1 MTNTSLNR
9 VSEHVLETA
18 RIYPDRIALVID
30 DESWTYAELVSAAL
44 EVARQLP
51 NVAANEN
58 QAITAI
64 MVDRHV
70 SSYIAILAARLS
82 GYAYVPLNVNHPCS
96 RNATILQS
104 SAARSVICGAMAADV
119 LQSILDLR
127 SAPDTDL
134 TIVKTGDQRSDFELG
149 AVSVDAPVTVD
160 RQVLASDLVY
170 ILFTSGSTGEPK
182 GVPIRNSELD
192 SFLTAVQ
199 AIVDVQPG
207 DRFSQ
212 TADLSFD
219 LSVHD
224 VYVCFDNGAT
234 LVVPSKQELQMP
246 AAFIR
251 DKEISC
257 WSSVPSLAYQIRLQE
272 QLVPGAFP
280 SLRFSMFC
288 GEALPT
294 VVGTEWT
301 KAACNSRV
309 ENWYGPTEATVACS
323 RYVLAGQDIPEDAVP
338 LGKAFS
344 KMELLILN
352 EDLNTCAVDVPGEI
366 CLAGPQVA
374 SGYLNDHA
382 KTAANFVTLPVSG
395 KLVYKTG
402 DRGLVGL
409 DGEARFLGRVD
420 NQVKVRGYRIELG
433 EIEAAL
439 RLASAGKNAVAM
451 AWPGGAEIATS
462 IVAALETDSAD
473 IAAIQEQLR
482 RVLPIYMVPSMIFCV
497 TEFPKNTSGK
507 VDRSALRTHLSQSAV
522 GDSDAAKSG
531 LSDAAELLLKAIF
544 THAPLLSRDIILQ
557 SKNLF
562 DAGMD
567 SLAFTSVTM
576 ELERHF
582 NLSLDQDTV
591 IQLSEMSFNEIVS
604 EVRGETT
611 SLTIGESREE
621 KPSLLSW
628 LKSALGLRRVL
639 SKPRTNRALQFI
651 ESFPGYLAEH
661 GAPDVM
667 AVGSSGIFRGFAPA
681 EFVREAARRGSE
693 ITVLNVGLPAVNANG
708 ISRIS
713 EFIRDQCV
721 AANARVPL
729 IIYEFDPMVVST
741 TPPRG
746 DRTLGP
752 DFFSGKVLSLSGSR
766 VNLEFRWLIETS
778 GAWNAPDVAR
788 QKTRKPNWARER
800 DLVIA
805 RAFLGEVEF
814 EQKTVDEWLAGA
826 IALKEIADTVI
837 CFVHPV
843 DQQMTNEL
851 TDVQGGDILTR
862 FAKELSVSHG
872 IATIPWDEFD
882 LEPDDFLDIN
892 HMNARGGREKLSRQL
907 AEKLIS

>member
-18 RIYPDRIALVID
+18 RIHPDRIALVID
-30 DESWTYAELVSAAL
+30 DESWSYAELVSAAL
-44 EVARQLP
+44 HVARQLP
-51 NVAANEN
+51 KVAADDQ

-70 SSYIAILAARLS
+70 SSYVAILAARLS

-96 RNATILQS
+96 RNATILES
-104 SAARSVICGAMAADV
+104 CAARSVICGSLAADG
-119 LQSILDLR
+119 LNNILELSSL
-127 SAPDTDL
+127 SAADL
-134 TIVKTGDQRSDFELG
+134 TIIKTGDQRSEFELQSG
-149 AVSVDAPVTVD
+149 SVDQAVNID

-199 AIVDVQPG
+199 PIVDVQPG

-251 DKEISC
+251 DKAISC

-272 QLVPGAFP
+272 ELVAGAFP

-301 KAACNSRV
+301 RAACNSRV

-323 RYVLAGQDIPEDAVP
+323 RYVLAGQDIAEDAVP
-338 LGKAFS
+338 IGKAFS
-344 KMELLILN
+344 AMELLILD
-352 EDLNTCAVDVPGEI
+352 EDLNACATDVPGEI

-374 SGYLNDHA
+374 AGYLNDA
-382 KTAANFVTLPVSG
+382 DKTAASFVTLPGSG
-395 KLVYKTG
+395 QLVYKTG
-402 DRGLVGL
+402 DRGMIGP
-409 DGEARFLGRVD
+409 DGDARFLGRVD

-439 RLASAGKNAVAM
+439 RQASAGTNAVAM

-462 IVAALETDSAD
+462 IVAALETDNAD
-473 IAAIQEQLR
+473 ITAIQEQVR
-482 RVLPIYMVPSMIFCV
+482 RVLPSYMLPSMIFCV
-497 TEFPKNTSGK
+497 AEFPKNTSGK
-507 VDRSALRTHLSQSAV
+507 VDRSALRTQLSETV
-522 GDSDAAKSG
+522 VTDSDSTPSD
-531 LSDAAELLLKAIF
+531 LSDEAEVLLKAIAA
-544 THAPLLSRDIILQ
+544 HAPLLNRDIILR

-576 ELERHF
+576 ELERKF
-582 NLSLDQDTV
+582 GLSLDQDTV
-591 IQLSEMSFNEIVS
+591 IQLSEMSFSEIVR
-604 EVRGETT
+604 EVRGETKT
-611 SLTIGESREE
+611 LTIGESRDE
-621 KPSLLSW
+621 KPSLLSRI
-628 LKSALGLRRVL
+628 KNALGLRQVL

-681 EFVREAARRGSE
+681 EFVAEYARQGKE
-693 ITVLNVGLPAVNANG
+693 ITALNVGLPAVNADG

-713 EFIRDQCV
+713 QFIRDQCI
-721 AANARVPL
+721 AANVRVPL

-766 VNLEFRWLIETS
+766 VNKEFRWLIETA

-788 QKTRKPNWARER
+788 QKARKPNWARER

-805 RAFLGEVEF
+805 RAFLGEVTF

-826 IALKEIADTVI
+826 VALQQISDSVV

-843 DQQMTNEL
+843 DQQMTDEIKD
-851 TDVQGGDILTR
+851 THGSDVLTR
-862 FAKELSVSHG
+862 FADDLNAKHG
-872 IATIPWDEFD
+872 IATISWQAFD

-892 HMNARGGREKLSRQL
+892 HMNARGGRDKLSRQL
-907 AEKLIS
+907 AAMLIS